1 MASSGSWD
9 LFYLPKNLMLGSHL
23 LSPLAYPFLNL
34 EERQRKGLCLLS
46 VVELEVCQ
54 TLWVHQLLGPSSPK
68 GDVVER
74 IMAPSEMHMSC
85 VISYGKEKINL

>member
-1 MASSGSWD
+1 M
-9 LFYLPKNLMLGSHL
+9 
-23 LSPLAYPFLNL
+23 FLRETNVYFRMGFSESNWG

-54 TLWVHQLLGPSSPK
+54 TLWVHQLLGPSCPK